1 MVPDFPE
8 YFSATTR
15 ECRSGSQ
22 PSVNWVLKSSSRTA
36 VGAFTRRQGPAP
48 RIALELLLI
57 GEWQNDAARMLSMIL
72 TVIGICIA
80 AAAVVVIAWMAVE
93 MR

>member
-1 MVPDFPE
+1 
-8 YFSATTR
+8 
-15 ECRSGSQ
+15 
-22 PSVNWVLKSSSRTA
+22 
-36 VGAFTRRQGPAP
+36 
-48 RIALELLLI
+48 LLLI